1 MRNPFFEI
9 TDRTVVFDGA
19 TGTLLQAAG
28 LRPGELPETWA
39 LTRPDAIRE
48 VHRSYLEAG
57 SDLIAT
63 DTFGA
68 NRLKFPEGGEFP
80 LEGIVRAA
88 VALAREEADAFSA
101 RTGKKPYVALDMG
114 PTGRLLKPLGDLD
127 FEGAVSVFSEVAKL
141 GEKYGVDCILIE
153 TLNDSYELK
162 AAVLAAKEST
172 SLPVFATCVFDET
185 GRLLTGADPLTV
197 VSLLEGLGVD
207 ALGVNCG
214 FGPDK
219 LGGVVDDLL
228 KYSSVPVIVKPNAGL
243 PAVKNGK
250 TEYDV
255 PADTF
260 AELLSEMVKKGARA
274 VGGCCGTTP
283 EYIRKL
289 ASAVAGIKPV
299 EPPKKE
305 YAAVCSGVRSFIIGS
320 RPAVIGERIN
330 PTGKKKIKG
339 ALRAEN
345 YGEIFDEA
353 VKQEERGADILDVN
367 AGLPE
372 IDEPAVL
379 ETLVTGLQGITS
391 LPLCIDTSDPV
402 AMERALRVYS
412 GKALINS
419 VNGKDE
425 ILDATLPLAAKY
437 GGVVIGLTLDED
449 GIPDE
454 PEGRLAIAKKIVERA
469 AEYGIE
475 KRNIVIDPLVLTVS
489 ADPLA
494 AKRTLDSVSLIK
506 KELGVAVS
514 LGVSNVS
521 FGLPGRDR
529 LNSVFL
535 AEALSR
541 GLDAAIANPLSDT
554 MMGVFTSHAALT
566 GADPG
571 FARYIAAEDGK
582 EEKKA
587 APAAE
592 MTLPAAIETGLSSRA
607 AELTAALLETTPP
620 LEVIDKYIIPALDRV
635 GKAFEE
641 KKLYLPQLLMSAE
654 AAGASFDAV
663 KKKMPRDAG
672 ASKGGIVLAT
682 VKGDIHDIGKNIVR
696 TLLENFGFTVYDLGR
711 DVPPERVLEAAIR
724 HKVDL
729 VGLSALMTTT
739 VPAMEET
746 IRLIHEKAPGVRVV
760 VGGAVL
766 TREYA
771 DAIGADKYCK
781 DAMQTVDYAK
791 EVYEGRRI

>member
-1 MRNPFFEI
+1 MKNPFSEI
-9 TDRTVVFDGA
+9 KERPVIFDGA

-28 LRPGELPETWA
+28 LMPGELPETWT
-39 LTRPDAIRE
+39 LTHPDVIRGMY
-48 VHRSYLEAG
+48 RAYLEAG
-57 SDLIAT
+57 SDLITA

-68 NRLKFPEGGEFP
+68 NRLKYPESGEYS
-80 LEGIVRAA
+80 LENIIRSA
-88 VALAREEADAFSA
+88 VTLAREEADAFSA
-101 RTGKKPYVALDMG
+101 KTGRRRYVALDVG
-114 PTGRLLKPLGDLD
+114 PTGRLLKPLGDLA
-127 FEGAVSVFSEVAKL
+127 FEDAVSVFSEVAKL
-141 GEKYGVDCILIE
+141 GEKNGADVILIE
-153 TLNDSYELK
+153 TVNDSYELK
-162 AAVLAAKEST
+162 AAALAAKEST
-172 SLPVFATCVFDET
+172 SLPVFATCVFDES
-185 GRLLTGADPLTV
+185 GHLLTGADPLTV
-197 VSLLEGLGVD
+197 VSVLEGLGVD

-219 LGGVVDDLL
+219 LEGVVDDLL
-228 KYSSVPVIVKPNAGL
+228 KYASIPVIVKPNAGL
-243 PAVKNGK
+243 PVVKNGK

-255 PADTF
+255 PPELF
-260 AELLSEMVKKGARA
+260 AELLSDMVKKGVRA

-283 EYIRKL
+283 EYIRRL
-289 ASAVAGIKPV
+289 ADAVTGIVP
-299 EPPKKE
+299 ESSEKKE
-305 YAAVCSGVRSFIIGS
+305 YTAVSSGVKSFIFGKQ
-320 RPAVIGERIN
+320 PAVIGERIN
-330 PTGKKKIKG
+330 PTGKKKIKE

-353 VKQEERGADILDVN
+353 VKQEDRGADILDVN
-367 AGLPE
+367 SGLPE
-372 IDEPAVL
+372 IDEPSVL

-402 AMERALRVYS
+402 AMERALRVYN

-425 ILDATLPLAAKY
+425 ILDSILPLASKY
-437 GGVVIGLTLDED
+437 GGAVIGLTLDEN
-449 GIPDE
+449 GIPDS
-454 PEGRLAIAKKIVERA
+454 PDGRLEIARKIVSRA
-469 AEYGIE
+469 AEYGIG
-475 KRNIVIDPLVLTVS
+475 KRDVIIDPLVMTVS

-494 AKRTLDSVSLIK
+494 AKKTLDSVSLIK
-506 KELGVAVS
+506 KELGVSIS

-541 GLDAAIANPLSDT
+541 GLDAAIVNPMSDLMT
-554 MMGVFTSHAALT
+554 GVFISHAALT
-566 GADPG
+566 NADPG
-571 FARYIAAEDGK
+571 FARYIAAEDGR
-582 EEKKA
+582 EEKVA

-592 MTLPAAIETGLSSRA
+592 MTLSAAIESGISSRA
-607 AELTAALLETTPP
+607 AELTDVMLETTPP

-663 KKKMPRDAG
+663 KKKMPRDG
-672 ASKGGIVLAT
+672 GSSKGGIVLAT

-696 TLLENFGFTVYDLGR
+696 TLLENFGFTVFDLGR
-711 DVPPERVLEAAIR
+711 DVPPERILESALK
-724 HKVDL
+724 HKVAL

-746 IRLIHEKAPGVRVV
+746 IKLIHSELPGVKVV

-771 DAIGADKYCK
+771 AAIGADKYCR
-781 DAMQTVDYAK
+781 DAMETVDYAK
-791 EVYEGRRI
+791 EIYGE

>member
-1 MRNPFFEI
+1 MRNPFSEI
-9 TDRTVVFDGA
+9 KERPVIFDGA
-19 TGTLLQAAG
+19 TGTVLQSAG
-28 LRPGELPETWA
+28 LAPGELPETWA
-39 LTRPDAIRE
+39 ISRPEAIRAL
-48 VHRSYLEAG
+48 HRAYLEAG

-68 NRLKFPEGGEFP
+68 NRLKFPEGGEFS
-80 LEGIVRAA
+80 LEEIIRSA
-88 VALAREEADAFSA
+88 VGLAREEADAFCA
-101 RTGKKPYVALDMG
+101 KTGKNPFVALDMG
-114 PTGRLLKPLGDLD
+114 PTGRLLKPLGDLS
-127 FEGAVSVFSEVAKL
+127 FEDAVSVFSEVAKL
-141 GEKYGVDCILIE
+141 GEKYGADLVLIE
-153 TLNDSYELK
+153 TMNDSYELK
-162 AAVLAAKEST
+162 AAALAAKEST

-197 VSLLEGLGVD
+197 VSVLEGLGVD

-228 KYSSVPVIVKPNAGL
+228 KYASVPVIVKPNAGL
-243 PAVKNGK
+243 PVVKDGK

-255 PADTF
+255 PPARF
-260 AELLSEMVKKGARA
+260 SELLSEMVKKGVRA

-283 EYIRKL
+283 EYIFELGK
-289 ASAVAGIKPV
+289 AVAGIKPID
-299 EPPKKE
+299 PATKE
-305 YAAVCSGVRSFIIGS
+305 YAAVSSGVRSFIIGS

-330 PTGKKKIKG
+330 PTGKKKIKE

-372 IDEPAVL
+372 IDEPTVL
-379 ETLVTGLQGITS
+379 ETLVTGLQGVTS
-391 LPLCIDTSDPV
+391 LPLCIDTSDPA

-425 ILDATLPLAAKY
+425 VLDKILPLAAKY

-449 GIPDE
+449 GIPDT
-454 PEGRLAIAKKIVERA
+454 PEGRLSIARKIAARA

-475 KRNIVIDPLVLTVS
+475 KRDIVIDPLVLTVS

-535 AEALSR
+535 AEALAR
-541 GLDAAIANPLSDT
+541 GLDAAIANPLSDQ
-554 MMGVFTSHAALT
+554 MMGTFTAHAALT

-571 FARYIAAEDGK
+571 FARYIAEQDGK
-582 EEKKA
+582 AEQTA
-587 APAAE
+587 APAAD
-592 MTLPAAIETGLSSRA
+592 MTLSAAIEAGLSSRA
-607 AELTAALLETTPP
+607 AELTAAMLGTVPP
-620 LEVIDKYIIPALDRV
+620 LEVIDKHIIPALDRV

-663 KKKMPRDAG
+663 KKKMPRDG
-672 ASKGGIVLAT
+672 GSSKGGIVLAT

-724 HKVDL
+724 HKVEL

-746 IRLIHEKAPGVRVV
+746 IKLIHEKAPGVKVV

-771 DAIGADKYCK
+771 AAIGADRYCR
-781 DAMQTVDYAK
+781 DAMETVDYAK
-791 EVYEGRRI
+791 EVYGK

>member
-1 MRNPFFEI
+1 
-9 TDRTVVFDGA
+9 
-19 TGTLLQAAG
+19 
-28 LRPGELPETWA
+28 
-39 LTRPDAIRE
+39 
-48 VHRSYLEAG
+48 
-57 SDLIAT
+57 
-63 DTFGA
+63 
-68 NRLKFPEGGEFP
+68 
-80 LEGIVRAA
+80 
-88 VALAREEADAFSA
+88 
-101 RTGKKPYVALDMG
+101 
-114 PTGRLLKPLGDLD
+114 
-127 FEGAVSVFSEVAKL
+127 SVFSEVAKL
-141 GEKYGVDCILIE
+141 GEKYGADCILIE
-153 TLNDSYELK
+153 TVNDSYELK

-172 SLPVFATCVFDET
+172 SIPVFATCVFDET

-197 VSLLEGLGVD
+197 VSILEGLGVD

-228 KYSSVPVIVKPNAGL
+228 KYASVPVIVKPNAGL
-243 PAVKNGK
+243 PVVKNGK

-260 AELLSEMVKKGARA
+260 AGLLSDMVKKGARA

-289 ASAVAGIKPV
+289 AEAVACIAPV
-299 EPPKKE
+299 KTEKKE
-305 YAAVCSGVRSFIIGS
+305 YAAVTSGVRSFIIGS

-330 PTGKKKIKG
+330 PTGKKKIKE

-353 VKQEERGADILDVN
+353 VRQEERGADILDVN

-379 ETLVTGLQGITS
+379 ETLVKGLQGITS
-391 LPLCIDTSDPV
+391 LPLCIDTSDPA

-412 GKALINS
+412 GKALVNS

-425 ILDATLPLAAKY
+425 ILDAVLPLAAKY

-454 PEGRLAIAKKIVERA
+454 PEGRLKIARKIVSRA

-475 KRNIVIDPLVLTVS
+475 KRDIVIDPLVMTVS

-541 GLDAAIANPLSDT
+541 GLDAAIANPLSDM

-571 FARYIAAEDGK
+571 FARYIAEQDGK
-582 EEKKA
+582 EEEKKA
-587 APAAE
+587 TPAADL
-592 MTLPAAIETGLSSRA
+592 TLPAAIETGLSSRA
-607 AELTAALLETTPP
+607 AELTAALLGTTPP
-620 LEVIDKYIIPALDRV
+620 LEVIEEYIIPALDRV

-654 AAGASFDAV
+654 AAGASFDEVRA
-663 KKKMPRDAG
+663 KMPPDRDS
-672 ASKGGIVLAT
+672 SKGGIVLAT

-711 DVPPERVLEAAIR
+711 DVPPERVLEAALK
-724 HKVDL
+724 HKVAI

-746 IRLIHEKAPGVRVV
+746 IKLVHEKAPGVKVV

-766 TREYA
+766 TAEYA
-771 DAIGADKYCK
+771 DAIGADKYCR
-781 DAMQTVDYAK
+781 DAMETVGYAK
-791 EVYEGRRI
+791 EIYGA

>member
-1 MRNPFFEI
+1 MRNPFSEI
-9 TDRTVVFDGA
+9 KDRAIILDGA

-28 LRPGELPETWA
+28 LLPGELPETWA
-39 LTRPDAIRE
+39 LTHPDAIRE

-57 SDLIAT
+57 SDLIAA

-80 LEGIVRAA
+80 LDGIVRAA
-88 VALAREEADAFSA
+88 VTLAREEADAFSA
-101 RTGKKPYVALDMG
+101 KTGKKPYVALDMG

-127 FEGAVSVFSEVAKL
+127 FEEAVSVFSEVAKL
-141 GEKYGVDCILIE
+141 GEKYGADCILIE
-153 TLNDSYELK
+153 TVNDSYELK

-197 VSLLEGLGVD
+197 VSILEGLGVD

-228 KYSSVPVIVKPNAGL
+228 TYASVPVIVKPNAGL
-243 PAVKNGK
+243 PVVKDGK

-260 AELLSEMVKKGARA
+260 AGLLSDMVKKGARA

-283 EYIRKL
+283 EYICKL
-289 ASAVAGIKPV
+289 AEAVAGIKPV
-299 EPPKKE
+299 KPEKKE
-305 YAAVCSGVRSFIIGS
+305 YAAVCSGVRSFIIGP

-330 PTGKKKIKG
+330 PTGKKKIKE

-353 VKQEERGADILDVN
+353 VRQEERGADILDVN

-391 LPLCIDTSDPV
+391 LPLCIDTSDPA

-425 ILDATLPLAAKY
+425 VLDAVLPLAAKY

-454 PEGRLAIAKKIVERA
+454 PENRLKIAEKIVSRA
-469 AEYGIE
+469 AEYGIG
-475 KRNIVIDPLVLTVS
+475 KRDIVIDPLVLTVS

-506 KELGVAVS
+506 RELGVAVS

-541 GLDAAIANPLSDT
+541 GLDAAIANPLSDM

-582 EEKKA
+582 EEKSA
-587 APAAE
+587 VRTGDI
-592 MTLPAAIETGLSSRA
+592 TLSAAIETGLSSRA
-607 AELTAALLETTPP
+607 AELTAALLETVPP
-620 LEVIDKYIIPALDRV
+620 LDVIEGYIIPALDRV

-654 AAGASFDAV
+654 AAGASFDEV
-663 KKKMPRDAG
+663 KKKMPRGAG

-711 DVPPERVLEAAIR
+711 DVPPERVLEAALK
-724 HKVDL
+724 HGVDL

-746 IRLIHEKAPGVRVV
+746 IKLVHEKAPGVKVV

-766 TREYA
+766 TAEYA

-781 DAMQTVDYAK
+781 DAMETVGYAK
-791 EVYEGRRI
+791 EIYGA

>member
-1 MRNPFFEI
+1 MRNPFSEI
-9 TDRTVVFDGA
+9 KDRSIILDGA

-28 LRPGELPETWA
+28 LLPGELPETWA
-39 LTRPDAIRE
+39 LTHPDAIRE

-57 SDLIAT
+57 SDLIAA

-68 NRLKFPEGGEFP
+68 NRLKFPDGGEFP
-80 LEGIVRAA
+80 LDGIVRAA
-88 VALAREEADAFSA
+88 LTLAREEADAFSA
-101 RTGKKPYVALDMG
+101 KTGKKPYVALDMG

-127 FEGAVSVFSEVAKL
+127 FEEAVSVFSEVAKL
-141 GEKYGVDCILIE
+141 GEKYGADCILIE
-153 TLNDSYELK
+153 TVNDSYELK

-197 VSLLEGLGVD
+197 VTLLEGLGVD

-228 KYSSVPVIVKPNAGL
+228 KYASVPVIVKPNAGL
-243 PAVKNGK
+243 PVVKDGK

-260 AELLSEMVKKGARA
+260 AGLLSDMVKKGARA

-283 EYIRKL
+283 DYIRKL
-289 ASAVAGIKPV
+289 ASAVADIKPV

-330 PTGKKKIKG
+330 PTGKKKIKE

-391 LPLCIDTSDPV
+391 LPLCIDTSDPA

-425 ILDATLPLAAKY
+425 VLDAVLPLAAKY

-454 PEGRLAIAKKIVERA
+454 PENRLKIAEKIVSRA
-469 AEYGIE
+469 AEYGIG
-475 KRNIVIDPLVLTVS
+475 KRDIVIDPLVLTVS

-541 GLDAAIANPLSDT
+541 GLDAAIANPLSDL

-582 EEKKA
+582 EEEKKA
-587 APAAE
+587 APAADL
-592 MTLPAAIETGLSSRA
+592 TLPAAIETGLSSRA
-607 AELTAALLETTPP
+607 AELTAALLETVPP
-620 LEVIDKYIIPALDRV
+620 LEVIEGYIIPALDRV

-654 AAGASFDAV
+654 AAGASFDEV
-663 KKKMPRDAG
+663 KKKMPPDRDS
-672 ASKGGIVLAT
+672 SKGGIVLAT

-696 TLLENFGFTVYDLGR
+696 TLLENFGFTVFDLGR
-711 DVPPERVLEAAIR
+711 DVPPERVLEATLR
-724 HKVDL
+724 HGVSV

-746 IRLIHEKAPGVRVV
+746 IKLVHEKAPGVKVV

-766 TREYA
+766 TAEYA

-791 EVYEGRRI
+791 EVYGK